1 MKITS
6 LAAATVGLLSTGALA
21 HPEVLPRGEI
31 ARRGMMSKRCEP
43 AAAAFNKKRYAERMN
58 KKRAEEE
65 AEFLAKRAASEN
77 ATYTITTEAPYYSVI
92 QNDTCVLSP
101 EITWGP
107 YVYPNSQTLRQDM
120 SEDQPGVPLTL
131 DVGVLDMATCEPL
144 PNVML
149 NFWHCNATG
158 SYSSFTALS
167 PNTPFLDLLQE
178 LNISASD
185 YNIGVTDLHTDD
197 TTFLRGMWPTDA
209 NGMMQMKTVFPGFYV
224 DRAIHIH
231 VQVYHDWVLRSNGTI
246 SSGDIVSAGQ
256 LYFDEELEEK
266 IMALEPYS
274 QHTQINRTTNAVD
287 SIFSDSFANGY
298 DPVISVV
305 PADGEDVTKGMIG
318 YITIGVDTTAVE
330 THSLGG
336 LDEEVDENGQDI

>member
-1 MKITS
+1 MKVTS
-6 LAAATVGLLSTGALA
+6 LAAATVGLLASGALA

-65 AEFLAKRAASEN
+65 AEFLAKRATAEN

-149 NFWHCNATG
+149 NFWH
-158 SYSSFTALS
+158 
-167 PNTPFLDLLQE
+167 
-178 LNISASD
+178 
-185 YNIGVTDLHTDD
+185 
-197 TTFLRGMWPTDA
+197 W
-209 NGMMQMKTVFPGFYV
+209 
-224 DRAIHIH
+224 
-231 VQVYHDWVLRSNGTI
+231 
-246 SSGDIVSAGQ
+246 
-256 LYFDEELEEK
+256 
-266 IMALEPYS
+266 
-274 QHTQINRTTNAVD
+274 
-287 SIFSDSFANGY
+287 
-298 DPVISVV
+298 
-305 PADGEDVTKGMIG
+305 
-318 YITIGVDTTAVE
+318 
-330 THSLGG
+330 
-336 LDEEVDENGQDI
+336 